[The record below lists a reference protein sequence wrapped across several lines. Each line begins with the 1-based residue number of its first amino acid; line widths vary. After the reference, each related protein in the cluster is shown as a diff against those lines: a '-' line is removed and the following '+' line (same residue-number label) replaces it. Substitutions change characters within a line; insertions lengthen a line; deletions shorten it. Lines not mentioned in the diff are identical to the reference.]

1 MHPHHAD
8 QGMSTSSW
16 LVTEGHDGLGGPWS
30 AQPDVTSHMQHG
42 MDAWGKDQPH
52 TPPPRDSTLIQAHL
66 EVRLCPLSEQPR
78 VGDRGQNSLLS
89 RDNQ

>member
-1 MHPHHAD
+1 MHPRHAD

-16 LVTEGHDGLGGPWS
+16 LVTEGLGGPWS
-30 AQPDVTSHMQHG
+30 ARPDITSHMQHG
-42 MDAWGKDQPH
+42 MDTWGKDQPQ

-78 VGDRGQNSLLS
+78 VGDHGQNSLLS